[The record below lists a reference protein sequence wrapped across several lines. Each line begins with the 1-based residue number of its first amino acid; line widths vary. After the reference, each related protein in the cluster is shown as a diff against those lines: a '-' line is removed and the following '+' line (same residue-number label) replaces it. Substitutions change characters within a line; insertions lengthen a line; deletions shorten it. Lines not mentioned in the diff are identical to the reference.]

1 MRPHAKVIMRKHFFS
16 PVVLVITVVLV
27 FATGEL
33 CSAMPN
39 YARQSGVSCFDCH
52 SKTTNPVRKMKPV
65 TGDTPSAY
73 SVPVTTKGV
82 DAGFSIHT
90 DQTESVWSDITRL
103 QHGGRETKLRLNSH
117 SDEAQDSRTLKGIS
131 TQINGK
137 SFTAGLGLVRQGL
150 TPDSKQSQDMSVW
163 YRLAYK
169 PSLGRLNM
177 TVGLFGSS
185 SSYGEGSPLGLKG
198 PYMSFAPESYGLDA
212 KINGRIG
219 EVTLDLKAM
228 YLSRNTHPAE
238 SALGNDGVDDGF
250 SASAKV
256 SLYDAFGLSAAYRTY
271 KRASVQ
277 ASDSRNI
284 TSIGAWL
291 NLADNMTLASKYTS
305 FGSSDKEILTEDSV
319 FSLLFITSF

>member
-1 MRPHAKVIMRKHFFS
+1 MRPHTEVIMRKLVFS
-16 PVVLVITVVLV
+16 PVALVITAVLV
-27 FATGEL
+27 FATGNL

-52 SKTTNPVRKMKPV
+52 SKTVNPVGKMKPV
-65 TGDTPSAY
+65 TSDTPSAY
-73 SVPVTTKGV
+73 SVPVAKGV
-82 DAGFSIHT
+82 GAGFSIHT
-90 DQTESVWSDITRL
+90 SQTESVWSDITSL
-103 QHGGRETKLRLNSH
+103 QQGGEPKLRLNSH
-117 SDEAQDSRTLKGIS
+117 SDEAQNSRTLKGIS
-131 TQINGK
+131 TQINSK
-137 SFTAGLGLVRQGL
+137 SFTAGLGLVRKGL

-169 PSLGRLNM
+169 PSLGRINM

-219 EVTLDLKAM
+219 KVTLDLKAM

-238 SALGNDGVDDGF
+238 SALGNNGVDDGF

-271 KRASVQ
+271 KRALVQ
-277 ASDSRNI
+277 ASDSGNV